1 MLGYVYGDS
10 EYLLLLSYDISAE
23 GFKDHGSLSST
34 QSLGIKVATPVGTL
48 VGQLLIG
55 YLADVVGR
63 KKICMW
69 LWSSGSYY

>member
-10 EYLLLLSYDISAE
+10 EYLFLLSRVSAE
-23 GFKDHGSLSST
+23 GFKDHKSLSSI

-69 LWSSGSYY
+69 LWSSEFYY